1 MIKNLDYNSLLM
13 YISLILAI
21 AILFSILFGC
31 SYRKENYR
39 EYFEDKKTEEE
50 KTPAK
55 TQPPTV
61 ANSKQADPDANLN
74 DAEKKLKRDIK
85 GGKVDEKQLQTFI
98 DNNTITTKNL
108 ENIIQS
114 FQQELFSNRNQ

>member
-39 EYFEDKKTEEE
+39 EYFEDKKAEEE
-50 KTPAK
+50 QTPAK
-55 TQPPTV
+55 TQPSTV

-74 DAEKKLKRDIK
+74 DAEKKLKKDIK

>member
-1 MIKNLDYNSLLM
+1 M

-55 TQPPTV
+55 TQPPTDMKQPTN
-61 ANSKQADPDANLN
+61 ANSKQPDPDANLS
-74 DAEKKLKRDIK
+74 DDEKQLKKDIK

-98 DNNTITTKNL
+98 DNNKITTKNL

-114 FQQELFSNRNQ
+114 FQQELFSNKNQ